1 LTVIVVLLNQ
11 VFDLKS
17 SASLANTLIRLKQ
30 IDPEQFAKVFADTAA
45 KAPKL
50 FSRAAMILD
59 FSKTPQNLDAETLA
73 SLQKTIHR
81 AGAVLLALTHVT
93 EQQEQT
99 AQSLGI
105 PVVYDNKSSTSQ
117 QLKSESALQPRE
129 VMVVPKVRSG
139 MQIYAKNKDLIVR
152 GDVNYGSEVI
162 ADGSIYVY
170 GSLHG
175 KAITGA
181 SGDTSTHTIALS
193 FNPELL
199 AIAGIYV
206 LHENISPG
214 SLGGCVRAYL
224 QEGKIQFMSLSS
236 TSRVNNM

>member
-1 LTVIVVLLNQ
+1 MLLNQ

-17 SASLANTLIRLKQ
+17 STSLPNTVIRLKQ

-59 FSKTPQNLDAETLA
+59 FSKTPQTLDEQTLS
-73 SLQKTIHR
+73 SLQDTIHR
-81 AGAVLLALTHVT
+81 AGAVLLAMTHVT
-93 EQQEQT
+93 EQQGNVAQT
-99 AQSLGI
+99 LGI
-105 PVVYDNKSSTSQ
+105 PIVYDNKLPTTQ
-117 QLKSESALQPRE
+117 TQKAPSALHPRE
-129 VMVVPKVRSG
+129 VMVVSKVRSG

-162 ADGSIYVY
+162 SDGSIYVY
-170 GSLHG
+170 GGLHG
-175 KAITGA
+175 KAIAGA
-181 SGDTSTHTIALS
+181 SGDLSAHAISLS

-214 SLGGCVRAYL
+214 TLGGCVRSYL
-224 QEGKIQFMSLSS
+224 DEGKIQFMSLSS
-236 TSRVNNM
+236 TSRVNI